1 METFFKFYILILT
14 LWTLSSNLLFFFL
27 LNDTC
32 RNPIGKVAELCTHAI
47 LSVHKNDLRSIYP
60 PPLLPS
66 RGSDVT
72 LLVVK
77 GAKKVAREKKIETSE
92 VLYSTAR

>member
-1 METFFKFYILILT
+1 MPYYQFIKTT
-14 LWTLSSNLLFFFL
+14 DALF
-27 LNDTC
+27 T
-32 RNPIGKVAELCTHAI
+32 
-47 LSVHKNDLRSIYP
+47 P